1 MKLPT
6 RRPVQCRLSLDSEL
20 GVLWLARGPQEL
32 ALSDGGLWLHS
43 GRHEAELT
51 WDEVDQVQLAPA
63 RGDEA
68 RVEIFVADG
77 AISVVGPFPVAE
89 GEHWVRAAATRAAA
103 AAGRRTLPLDG
114 AVGFALRS

>member
-1 MKLPT
+1 MK
-6 RRPVQCRLSLDSEL
+6 RPAQPPAECRLSLDAEL

-43 GRHEAELT
+43 GRHEVELT
-51 WDEVDQVQLAPA
+51 WDEVDQVQLSPA

-68 RVEIFVADG
+68 RVEVFVADG
-77 AISVVGPFPVAE
+77 AVSVVGPFPLAE

-103 AAGRRTLPLDG
+103 AGLRALPLDG
-114 AVGFALRS
+114 AVGFAVRS